1 MTQGTERLE
10 LVWENIGRVERI
22 RGMMIVYMDKVH
34 AYLLPDSIPARRE
47 RRCRN
52 CSGRVCGGAEK
63 EDIRVSRAGKTVW
76 RKE

>member
-34 AYLLPDSIPARRE
+34 AYLLPDSITGEKREALSELFLESLPAE
-47 RRCRN
+47 RR
-52 CSGRVCGGAEK
+52 K
-63 EDIRVSRAGKTVW
+63 KI
-76 RKE
+76 